1 MDFKLFYYIM
11 PEDVH
16 KAMVRADVY
25 SKFDFKTCIYHIR
38 SMNLKEP
45 LTDDE
50 KRTIG
55 LYSAMWEV
63 KIVFDN

>member
-1 MDFKLFYYIM
+1 MDCKLFYYIM
-11 PEDVH
+11 PEDVR

-25 SKFDFKTCIYHIR
+25 SKFDSKTRIYHIR

-50 KRTIG
+50 KRTISF
-55 LYSAMWEV
+55 YSAMWEI